1 MCLLYF
7 DTVLG
12 QIDPEANKFEYL
24 FAQTKLTFLIKIMN
38 YTQKSDK
45 SSKDVKMDNLAVEN
59 RSKFPRI
66 KTENPKDISE
76 GKFAII
82 LKT

>member
-1 MCLLYF
+1 
-7 DTVLG
+7 
-12 QIDPEANKFEYL
+12 
-24 FAQTKLTFLIKIMN
+24 
-38 YTQKSDK
+38 
-45 SSKDVKMDNLAVEN
+45 MDNLAVEN